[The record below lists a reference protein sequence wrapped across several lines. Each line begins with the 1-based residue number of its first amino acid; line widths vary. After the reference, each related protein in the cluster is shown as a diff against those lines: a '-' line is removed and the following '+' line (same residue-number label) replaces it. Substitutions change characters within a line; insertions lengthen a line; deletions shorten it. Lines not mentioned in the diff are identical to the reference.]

1 MTAPTPSLDSLTF
14 TFFHLFLFNFFRW
27 PRRPPPL
34 VPTDLGRG
42 TRPTSQGRDHPRTTS
57 VCLVSFKEKK
67 KKANKTIKYLSKTKP
82 RPHLW
87 NLIVEGLWH
96 FSPPPIFAAPL
107 PSGGVLTVNITTI
120 FTALNDLSLPCLQFE
135 KWFYSSVM
143 IPVLA
148 DTFSYPKPWCSH
160 KRNKEAKRQVM
171 NIWQI

>member
-1 MTAPTPSLDSLTF
+1 MTAPTPSLGSNGSGEGDSTYF
-14 TFFHLFLFNFFRW
+14 TGERPSPHHL
-27 PRRPPPL
+27 
-34 VPTDLGRG
+34 
-42 TRPTSQGRDHPRTTS
+42 S
-57 VCLVSFKEKK
+57 VLSKFQRETKQRK
-67 KKANKTIKYLSKTKP
+67 NKTIKYLLKIKP

-120 FTALNDLSLPCLQFE
+120 FTALNDLSLSCLQFE
-135 KWFYSSVM
+135 KWFNSSVM